1 MMEKKILSKSF
12 LVAIVFVGVVG
23 SLGFAMAQFY
33 KQECQKSLHNYQ
45 LQEQKRVAAKKI
57 QTAKLQLQKQKQ
69 KAQKIV
75 SQLDRLLQKKNKEIQ
90 ENIRLK
96 LKQKVLTASK
106 RAQFIYDRYQ
116 NKQSNKERIISIVK
130 NIVVDSQNS
139 LFITNFAGDS
149 ILLGPQGVDK
159 TKLNFYMDADARSII
174 LEELQ
179 KVRKHTSGFLESD
192 FYTKG
197 SKYIIYVQ
205 DLKMFDMFIG
215 SMASV
220 SSAQKSFEKELF
232 SVLSSVLV
240 DTNEFLLLYKDKK
253 IFYKSQDIT
262 IPKLEQKNTWHTSQN
277 LQYYSQHN
285 QAMGYTLVYGFIP
298 PSKQEL
304 SSN

>member
-1 MMEKKILSKSF
+1 MMEKKILSRSF

-33 KQECQKSLHNYQ
+33 EQECQKSLRNYQ
-45 LQEQKRVAAKKI
+45 LQEQKRLEAKKI
-57 QTAKLQLQKQKQ
+57 QTTKLQLQKQRQ

-90 ENIRLK
+90 ESIKKK

-106 RAQFIYDRYQ
+106 RAQFIYDRYK
-116 NKQSNKERIISIVK
+116 NKQSNKERIVTIVK

-149 ILLGPQGVDK
+149 ILLGPQSVDK

-179 KVRKHTSGFLESD
+179 KVRKHSSGFLESD

-197 SKYIIYVQ
+197 SKYIIYVH

-220 SSAQKSFEKELF
+220 SSAQKSFESELF
-232 SVLSSVLV
+232 CVLSSIFV
-240 DTNEFLLLYKDKK
+240 DPNEFLLIYKDKK
-253 IFYKSQDIT
+253 MLYKSQDVT
-262 IPKLEQKNTWHTSQN
+262 IPKLEQKNIWHSSQN
-277 LQYYSQHN
+277 IHYYTQYN
-285 QAMGYTLVYGFIP
+285 QAMGYTLVYGFLQP
-298 PSKQEL
+298 PTEEL
-304 SSN
+304 SSK